1 MVEIW
6 YILWFIL
13 KTAVVKNVINIS
25 RKMSLSFRFA
35 IDILNHRTWAEPTK
49 SIIIHSFKLSFY
61 TKLLLWLLFLIY
73 PMQKKI
79 VMCCA
84 AAFGLLF
91 LFPYRVDTSF
101 GQNCFSH
108 TISLSSNIFWPENV
122 EGSPS
127 PSWCCWCS
135 DDLLFCI
142 VAATK
147 HSVTLIIIF
156 VWILL
161 TYVINWYECFTAIY
175 GSA

>member
-1 MVEIW
+1 
-6 YILWFIL
+6 
-13 KTAVVKNVINIS
+13 
-25 RKMSLSFRFA
+25 MSLPFRFA

-73 PMQKKI
+73 PMQKKNCDVLRSSFWSFFFFPI
-79 VMCCA
+79 ELTRRLDKTV
-84 AAFGLLF
+84 F
-91 LFPYRVDTSF
+91 LTPSL
-101 GQNCFSH
+101 SL
-108 TISLSSNIFWPENV
+108 SLSSNIFWPENV